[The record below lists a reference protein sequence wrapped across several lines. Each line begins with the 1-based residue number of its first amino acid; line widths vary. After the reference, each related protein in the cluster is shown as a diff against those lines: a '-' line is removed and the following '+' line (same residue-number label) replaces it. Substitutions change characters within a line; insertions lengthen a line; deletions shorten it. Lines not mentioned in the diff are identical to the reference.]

1 MITSDDLRM
10 ALGGLQEVD
19 PTFTMARFARETGFS
34 ESAMSRWVN
43 DKHIPNRGN
52 ELIIKTYL
60 KSKGIII

>member
-1 MITSDDLRM
+1 
-10 ALGGLQEVD
+10 
-19 PTFTMARFARETGFS
+19 MARFARETGFS

-60 KSKGIII
+60 KSKGIIL